1 MNKAIL
7 IALAAFTALAAV
19 SQIMPIAQTRFLGV
33 ADEREAAFTQWMMKQ
48 GKSYGTSTEKEF
60 RLATFKTNYDF
71 VTETNAKQS
80 NYWLELNKFADMTK
94 EELATYRGMK
104 SAAPK
109 KSGNTAPVLT
119 FPSSVDQRN
128 NGLVSHVK
136 DQGQC
141 GSCWAF
147 STIGGVEGFH
157 AQSTGTMQTY
167 SEQQLVDCAGGSYG
181 NLGCS
186 GGLMDNALRYIEDHG
201 ITTESAYPY
210 TAQNGTCSYN
220 GGGYKTHSHQDIAQS
235 VSGLKSAIATRPV
248 SIAVDA
254 QSWSFYGGGV
264 FDNCGSSLDHGVLAV
279 GYTSDYWIVKNSW
292 GASWGESGYIRLAM
306 GNTCGLLNSASY
318 PTA

>member
-1 MNKAIL
+1 MNKSIL

-19 SQIMPIAQTRFLGV
+19 SQIAPMAQTRFLG
-33 ADEREAAFTQWMMKQ
+33 AQDEKEAAFTQWMMKQ

-60 RLATFKTNYDF
+60 RFATFSANYDF
-71 VTETNAKQS
+71 VAESNAKQS
-80 NYWLELNKFADMTK
+80 QYWLELNKFADLTK
-94 EELATYRGMK
+94 EELATYRGYK
-104 SAAPK
+104 ATAK
-109 KSGNTAPVLT
+109 KSGNTAPVLS

-147 STIGGVEGFH
+147 STIGGIEGFH
-157 AQSTGTMQTY
+157 AQQNGSIQTY

-186 GGLMDNALRYIEDHG
+186 GGLMDQGYNYIQDNG

-210 TAQNGTCSYN
+210 TAENGSCHYN
-220 GGGYKTHSHQDIAQS
+220 GGGYKINGHQDISQS
-235 VSGLKSAIATRPV
+235 VSGLKSAIANRPV

-264 FDNCGSSLDHGVLAV
+264 FSNCGESLDHGVLAV

-306 GNTCGLLNSASY
+306 GNTCGLLNQASY
-318 PTA
+318 PSA